1 MRWLRSAPTSTARR
15 LLSPSLSCPLAKG
28 ATNDEV
34 LRHWIYHIEST
45 MQYADEKSASEGGEE
60 EGRRARAR
68 PPFSLLLTPPPPPP
82 PLSPQPPA
90 PKSWSCST

>member
-1 MRWLRSAPTSTARR
+1 MRWLRSAPTPTARR

-60 EGRRARAR
+60 EGSCRGD
-68 PPFSLLLTPPPPPP
+68 SL
-82 PLSPQPPA
+82 SMVRNSQQM
-90 PKSWSCST
+90 K

>member
-1 MRWLRSAPTSTARR
+1 MRWLRSAPTPTARR

-60 EGRRARAR
+60 EGRRWMRGEKE
-68 PPFSLLLTPPPPPP
+68 
-82 PLSPQPPA
+82 PA
-90 PKSWSCST
+90 AGLWGVGRVHKEALVCAS

>member
-1 MRWLRSAPTSTARR
+1 MRWLRSAPTPTARR

-45 MQYADEKSASEGGEE
+45 M
-60 EGRRARAR
+60 
-68 PPFSLLLTPPPPPP
+68 L
-82 PLSPQPPA
+82 
-90 PKSWSCST
+90 

>member
-1 MRWLRSAPTSTARR
+1 MRWLRSAPTPTARR

-60 EGRRARAR
+60 EGRRGVQMTTTT
-68 PPFSLLLTPPPPPP
+68 PDPTPPA
-82 PLSPQPPA
+82 S
-90 PKSWSCST
+90 